1 MGQEM
6 MNSRTFSRRSFLRM
20 TAGAALAGGATFGYA
35 RSVEPAWIDVTQ
47 VDLPLRGLAPQLADR
62 TVALLSDIHI
72 GEYTSV
78 EKVAA
83 AIELVNSLL
92 PDWVCITGD
101 FICSKPDQARS
112 IVEPL
117 RILEPPAYAV
127 LGNHDVRAGANLVQE
142 NLAETPVKLL
152 LNEGVLLENGLWLAG
167 LDDAWHGA
175 PDIKAS
181 LSDAPSDATAL
192 LMVHEPDYFDRIAHL
207 DAPFSVQFSGHTHG
221 GQVRLPRVSPD
232 GQGGLTWAPVLPYM
246 GERYSMG
253 LYQIGDRY
261 VYTNRGIGAW
271 PLPYRVNCRPE
282 ITLVRLR
289 EA

>member
-1 MGQEM
+1 M
-6 MNSRTFSRRSFLRM
+6 SR
-20 TAGAALAGGATFGYA
+20 
-35 RSVEPAWIDVTQ
+35 
-47 VDLPLRGLAPQLADR
+47 
-62 TVALLSDIHI
+62 
-72 GEYTSV
+72 
-78 EKVAA
+78 
-83 AIELVNSLL
+83 
-92 PDWVCITGD
+92 
-101 FICSKPDQARS
+101 
-112 IVEPL
+112 PL